1 MIKDNV
7 INADLLTIK
16 NSSDL
21 IKNNKDILNSL
32 GKSIDDINKTL
43 NKVEEIKGSSPP
55 PPPPPPGVNGIPP
68 PPPLPPMDGKNQIL
82 LLNVEKKPQKYYPN
96 IKMKFVEWEKI
107 PKNMALNSYIWNSK
121 KKNDDDINGL
131 ISELKKESST
141 EDEYNN
147 KDLESYLAEDLGVFN
162 ELESLFSRVQVVSN
176 DKKPNT
182 EIQEKKPKEE
192 IEIIDNNR
200 ARNMSKFFFFLK
212 KIFSFKKE
220 LLI

>member
-16 NSSDL
+16 NNSDL

-32 GKSIDDINKTL
+32 GKSLNELNNTL
-43 NKVEEIKGSSPP
+43 SKVEETKASLPP
-55 PPPPPPGVNGIPP
+55 PPPPPPPSSGAIPP

-82 LLNVEKKPQKYYPN
+82 ILNVEKKPQKYYPN

-107 PKNMALNSYIWNSK
+107 PKNIAMNSYIWNNK

-131 ISELKKESST
+131 ISELKKENSND
-141 EDEYNN
+141 DEYNN

-162 ELESLFSRVQVVSN
+162 ELESLFSRVQGVSN
-176 DKKPNT
+176 DKNSNNAELP
-182 EIQEKKPKEE
+182 EKKPKEE
-192 IEIIDNNR
+192 IEIIDNNK
-200 ARNMSKFFFFLK
+200 ARNMS
-212 KIFSFKKE
+212 IY
-220 LLI
+220 LLNNKYF